1 MAAFKLTAPEP
12 SENELHVQCAQALDR
27 LLAPPAMWCTYPAG
41 HVQLS
46 PGEAARLVRV
56 GLKRSFPDILL
67 FFKGVYGVELKREH
81 GKLSKRRI
89 ILTAR
94 GTRRE
99 LLGQED
105 VFPLLLQTGAFIDI
119 RIARSLNELLTHLE
133 EWKIPLRGR
142 IAV

>member
-1 MAAFKLTAPEP
+1 MGAFKLTAPEP
-12 SENELHVQCAQALDR
+12 TENELHVLCAQFLDR

-41 HVQLS
+41 HIKLS

-67 FFKGVYGVELKREH
+67 FFKGVYGVELKRDS
-81 GKLSKRRI
+81 GRLSKRRI
-89 ILTAR
+89 IVTAR

-105 VFPLLLQTGAFIDI
+105 VFPMLLQTGAFVDI
-119 RIARSLNELLTHLE
+119 RVARSVTELAEHLSQ
-133 EWKIPLRGR
+133 WGIPLRGR
-142 IAV
+142 ISV